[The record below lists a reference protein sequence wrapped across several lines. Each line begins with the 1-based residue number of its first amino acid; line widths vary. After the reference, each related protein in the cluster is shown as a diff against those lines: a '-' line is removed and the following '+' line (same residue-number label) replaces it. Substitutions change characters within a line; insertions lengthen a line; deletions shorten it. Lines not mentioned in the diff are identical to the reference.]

1 MTEEQARERID
12 GVFAKYVKPHL
23 SSASL
28 DEPDLLNEHPMDLE
42 AGVVDQGVV
51 LSVIER
57 GPDDDTP
64 SRSISARQPESVA
77 VGDFYTLV
85 SIDPE
90 SIGFE
95 RAIAIAAGVSEPGI
109 FFRLLDDNIE
119 LEPADFAEMLREH
132 QQEED

>member
-1 MTEEQARERID
+1 MTEEQARERIA

-28 DEPDLLNEHPMDLE
+28 GEPDLLSEHPMDLE
-42 AGVVDQGVV
+42 AEVIGQGVM

-57 GPDDDTP
+57 SPDDETP
-64 SRSISARQPESVA
+64 CRTISARQPGSVA
-77 VGDFYTLV
+77 VGDFNTLV

-95 RAIAIAAGVSEPGI
+95 RAIAIAASVSEPGI

-119 LEPADFAEMLREH
+119 LEPSDFAEMLREH